1 MHITCP
7 SCSGVRP
14 GASRGWEGAVQCI
27 LSCPFPWDR
36 RPGHSWLRV
45 GNAGIHV
52 ISLQWILTQG
62 QTLGWVQGREEC
74 ACLAC
79 AHGEMDA
86 GEKLGEA
93 G

>member
-1 MHITCP
+1 MM
-7 SCSGVRP
+7 
-14 GASRGWEGAVQCI
+14 
-27 LSCPFPWDR
+27 
-36 RPGHSWLRV
+36 HSWLRV

-52 ISLQWILTQG
+52 VSLQRIVTQC
-62 QTLGWVQGREEC
+62 QMQGWVQGREEC

-93 G
+93 GWGTLMQARQSRRCLGLSDD